1 MKKLELEKYYFLL
14 TKKGPQLEEA
24 VYSAFKALGFNDIT
38 KKRSNDKEDWVF
50 EFRTS
55 KDYKY
60 GIIEVKGSDS
70 TTGMDG
76 LRQLDEWVSDYRVN
90 DDAKGIFVPNQ
101 FRSEPYPQS
110 RNKRFKFQPNHLGF
124 SSRRDICII
133 PSCFLFDK
141 IKETLKT
148 GNDCRDEIEKLIE
161 SVKGIIPQTN
171 P

>member
-1 MKKLELEKYYFLL
+1 
-14 TKKGPQLEEA
+14 
-24 VYSAFKALGFNDIT
+24 
-38 KKRSNDKEDWVF
+38 
-50 EFRTS
+50 
-55 KDYKY
+55 
-60 GIIEVKGSDS
+60 
-70 TTGMDG
+70 MDG

-110 RNKRFKFQPNHLGF
+110 RNKRFKFQPSHLGF